1 MEIDNS
7 LLASLIRSS
16 YKLHCLENA
25 GIDDWYYYRDTLNND
40 PTYNTYMA
48 LGDSEVISTFFKL
61 MKDIEEENKYLKDS
75 NDYSAFAQELNNY

>member
-1 MEIDNS
+1 
-7 LLASLIRSS
+7 
-16 YKLHCLENA
+16 
-25 GIDDWYYYRDTLNND
+25 
-40 PTYNTYMA
+40 MA

>member
-16 YKLHCLENA
+16 YELHCLKNA
-25 GIDDWYYYRDTLNND
+25 GIDDWYYYRDALNND